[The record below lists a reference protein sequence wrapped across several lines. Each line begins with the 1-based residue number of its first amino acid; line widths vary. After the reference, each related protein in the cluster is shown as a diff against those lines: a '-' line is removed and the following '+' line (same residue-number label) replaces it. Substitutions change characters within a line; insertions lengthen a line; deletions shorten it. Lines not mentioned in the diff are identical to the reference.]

1 MVSYISFLCVDVDTV
16 FSDVSLLHFRRR
28 PQNTQV
34 PQSLL
39 FERKIPTFIRVTVP
53 LLIIATIGVFV
64 ASSLSTGASVELKI
78 GLTNIQEPFIIPEI
92 FTFSLGKTVREMY
105 EAKVYTLMTLVL
117 LFSGIWPYVKLLLMM
132 ISWVLP
138 KQLLSLNRRE
148 SLLMWLDALGKYSL
162 VDSFVL
168 VLMLVSFRFHS
179 DIPGEAAVDAYV
191 IPQFG
196 FYSFLLGT
204 VMSLVIGHAL
214 TFLHRFSLL
223 PVRLES
229 MSSLDERESILS
241 HAFAGKNDVNE
252 NIHLRKEF
260 KMLWTFITLL
270 CAFMLVKGV
279 SEEGFIFEFQ
289 GLVGLALGEDRSA
302 SYSLLS
308 LGTALPASV
317 ENPSSVGIECIRWTY
332 IFFALIMPFACLL
345 GMVVLFWFPMRLTSQ
360 RRMFT
365 LVEIFNA
372 WSGIEVFLISVVAS
386 MLELSQFAAFMVGD
400 HCAWV
405 DDILQ
410 QENSCFGVK
419 SSLSP
424 KSTYLIIGVILH
436 SFIIFFSLRLAH
448 QVIEERMERGRF
460 SSVGQKPYDH
470 ETLIRLLSNSR
481 MGSIFVSSFHSDTDD
496 MNDESLRETLLDEYH
511 VG

>member
-1 MVSYISFLCVDVDTV
+1 MSFL
-16 FSDVSLLHFRRR
+16 RRT
-28 PQNTQV
+28 PENNQA

-39 FERKIPTFIRVTVP
+39 FERKIPSSIRIAVP
-53 LLIIATIGVFV
+53 LTIIATIGVFV
-64 ASSLSTGASVELKI
+64 SSSLSTGASVELKI
-78 GLTNIQEPFIIPEI
+78 GLKNSQYPFIIPEL

-117 LFSGIWPYVKLLLMM
+117 LFSGIWPYVKLVLM
-132 ISWVLP
+132 IFSWVLP
-138 KQLLSLNRRE
+138 KEFLSLNKRE
-148 SLLMWLDALGKYSL
+148 NLLMLLDALGKYSL

-179 DIPGEAAVDAYV
+179 DIPGEAVVDAYV

-214 TFLHRFSLL
+214 TFLHRYSLL
-223 PVRLES
+223 PSRLGT
-229 MSSLDERESILS
+229 MTSLDGRESILS
-241 HAFAGKNDVNE
+241 HAFAGRSDLNE
-252 NIHLRKEF
+252 MIYLRRGF
-260 KMLWTFITLL
+260 KMLWTFIALL
-270 CAFMLVKGV
+270 CALMLAKGV
-279 SEEGFIFEFQ
+279 SEEGFVFEFQ
-289 GLVGLALGEDRSA
+289 GLVGMALGEDKSA

-317 ENPSSVGIECIRWTY
+317 ENPSSIGIECIRWTY
-332 IFFALIMPFACLL
+332 LFFALIMPFSCLL
-345 GMVVLFWFPMRLTSQ
+345 GMIFLFWVPMHLTSQ

-405 DDILQ
+405 DDLLQ

-424 KSTYLIIGVILH
+424 KSTYLILGVILH
-436 SFIIFFSLRLAH
+436 SFIIFYSLRLAH
-448 QVIEERMERGRF
+448 QVIEERMERGSFR
-460 SSVGQKPYDH
+460 SEDQKACEH
-470 ETLIRLLSNSR
+470 ETMINRFSNSR
-481 MGSIFVSSFHSDTDD
+481 VGYIFVSSFHSDTDE
-496 MNDESLRETLLDEYH
+496 MNDESLRETLLEEYN